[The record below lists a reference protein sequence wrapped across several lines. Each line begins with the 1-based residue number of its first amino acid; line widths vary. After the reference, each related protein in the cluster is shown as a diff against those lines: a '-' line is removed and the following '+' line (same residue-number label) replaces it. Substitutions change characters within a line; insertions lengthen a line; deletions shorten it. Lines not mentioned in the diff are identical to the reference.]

1 MSRQFVQNNVMGND
15 VKSFNEADNIY
26 SLSPIHETRQAVMEE
41 DQVLK
46 QELSDPLV
54 ALYALHDGTRGDLFH
69 DLPLH

>member
-54 ALYALHDGTRGDLFH
+54 ALHDGTRGDLFH